1 MATGA
6 PNPQFLSIAS
16 QGKIIVDTIQPAT
29 TSASDRLQRLRDELR
44 RRELNGFFIPHS
56 DEHQGEYI
64 PASAERLAWLTGFT
78 GSAGAAVVLEDR
90 AALFVDGR
98 YTLQAAKQSD
108 TTLYQQ
114 AHLIEQPPHSWL
126 AQALRPGARLGYDPW
141 LLTRA
146 AVSQLDETCRQAG
159 AILVPCATNPLDAV
173 WTDRPKAPESPIVPH
188 PVEFSGLTSEQ
199 KRSDLARVLADGKLD
214 AAVLSAPESIAWLLN
229 LRADDVPHTPLPL
242 AFGILYQDGTVDLFA
257 AETRLSPQ
265 TRRHLGN
272 AVRVLPPDTLGDALD
287 RLKGKRVRLDQSSA
301 PAWIGDRLA
310 EAGATAD
317 LGADPCALPRAT
329 KNAVELEGFRRA
341 HRRDGAALV
350 RFLAWLEAAAPSQP
364 LTEISVADR
373 LEDFRRTGEHFQGL
387 SFSTISAAGPNAA
400 LPHYHATPED
410 HRALEL
416 GQLYL
421 VDSGG
426 QYLDGTTDVTRT
438 VAIGTAG
445 AEERRRFT
453 QVLKGHIALARCRF
467 PKGTTGSQIDCLAR
481 LALWAD
487 GVDYDHGTGH
497 GVGSYL
503 SVHEGPQRIA
513 KLPNSQPLLPGM
525 ILSDEPGYYK
535 EGAFGIRTE
544 NLLAVRRW
552 EGAAERETY
561 EFEVLTLAPI
571 DLALIDRDA
580 LTAEEIDWLN
590 RYHARVRDD
599 LTPLLDAPTAA
610 WLAQAT
616 RAL

>member
-1 MATGA
+1 
-6 PNPQFLSIAS
+6 
-16 QGKIIVDTIQPAT
+16 VDTIQPAT

-44 RRELNGFFIPHS
+44 RRDLDGFFIPHS

-98 YTLQAAKQSD
+98 YTIQAAKQSD

-114 AHLIEQPPHSWL
+114 AHLIEEPPHSWL
-126 AQALRPGARLGYDPW
+126 ATALRSGARLGYDPW
-141 LLTRA
+141 LLTRSM
-146 AVSQLDETCRQAG
+146 VSQLDEACRKAG
-159 AILVPCATNPLDAV
+159 AILVPCSTNPLDAV
-173 WTDRPKAPESPIVPH
+173 WTDRPQPPASPIVPH
-188 PVEFSGLTSEQ
+188 TIDFSGQTSEQ
-199 KRSDLARVLADGKLD
+199 KRSDLARTLSEADLD

-229 LRADDVPHTPLPL
+229 LRADDVPYTPLPR
-242 AFGILYQDGTVDLFA
+242 AFGILHRDGTVDLFA
-257 AETRLSPQ
+257 AEDRISSE

-272 AVRVLPPDTLGDALD
+272 ACRVLPPADLGPALD
-287 RLKGKRVRLDQSSA
+287 QLKGKRIRLDQASA
-301 PAWIGDRLA
+301 PAWIGDRLT
-310 EAGATAD
+310 EAGATVD

-329 KNAVELEGFRRA
+329 KNAVELEGFRHA

-350 RFLAWLEAAAPSQP
+350 RFLAWLETAARTEP

-387 SFSTISAAGPNAA
+387 SFSTISAAGPDAA
-400 LPHYHATPED
+400 LPHYHATPASN
-410 HRALEL
+410 RALAA

-445 AEERRRFT
+445 ALERRRFT

-513 KLPNSQPLLPGM
+513 KLPNSQLLLPGM

-552 EGAAERETY
+552 DGEGERETY

-580 LTAEEIDWLN
+580 LSAEEVHWLN
-590 RYHARVRDD
+590 RYHARVRDE
-599 LTPLLDAPTAA
+599 LTPLLDATTAA